1 MRSGFDMSKV
11 LTYDNPMHFYL
22 MKRTVIMPGPLPKYA
37 ITLTAEQAMHLQH
50 LSACSTAPFAAVQRA
65 RILLLAHQHPA
76 WRNADIARQVGCAVN
91 TVKRWRQRWQTT
103 DTLQD
108 APRPGGTRT
117 FTPLQ
122 RAQITALACSAPR
135 EYGKPWRRWSGEK
148 LAQVAVEQQMVL
160 RISPGTIRTWL
171 RQDKI
176 KPWRYHSWQH
186 STDPRFVDKA
196 VPVLDLYEHA
206 PALAAQGEAVVCS
219 DEKTSIQARQ
229 RVSPT
234 QAAAPGWPVHLADRY
249 KRMGAVQLFC
259 ALVVASGVT
268 FARTRGGK
276 KFTDFKAFLL
286 ELLQSALCAGLKVVH
301 LILDNGS
308 THAPKQLGPWIA
320 SLDLSLAVKIY
331 WLPTHASWLDQVEI
345 IFSKVQRDVLTPNDF
360 PSTLALE
367 KDLQHYFADL
377 NGHPKPIQWTYTKT
391 KLLAKFGAPQPV
403 QLAA

>member
-1 MRSGFDMSKV
+1 
-11 LTYDNPMHFYL
+11 
-22 MKRTVIMPGPLPKYA
+22 MPGPVPKYA
-37 ITLTAEQAMHLQH
+37 ITLTAAQEMRLQQ
-50 LSACSTAPFAAVQRA
+50 LSACSTAPFAEVQRA

-76 WRNADIARQVGCAVN
+76 WRNADIACQVGCAVN

-103 DTLQD
+103 DTLRD
-108 APRPGGTRT
+108 APRTGCRRT
-117 FTPLQ
+117 FTALQ

-148 LAQVAVEQQMVL
+148 LAQVAVEQQIVT

-176 KPWRYHSWQH
+176 KPWRYHSWQP
-186 STDPRFVDKA
+186 STDPQFVEKA
-196 VPVLDLYEHA
+196 APVLDLYQHA
-206 PALAAQGEAVVCS
+206 QVLVEQGEAVVCS

-234 QAAAPGWPVHLADRY
+234 KAAAPGLPVHVADRY

-268 FARTRGGK
+268 FARTRAGK

-286 ELLQSALCAGLKVVH
+286 EFFQSALCAGLKVVH

-308 THAPKQLGPWIA
+308 PHAPKQVGTWIA
-320 SLDLSLAVKIY
+320 SLALSFAVKIY

-377 NGHPKPIQWTYTKT
+377 NCHPKPIQWTYTKT
-391 KLLAKFGAPQPV
+391 KLIAKFGAPQPA